1 MNKFQSRKFK
11 FAVIATTAIFT
22 FSGCFN
28 LGGSTTGT
36 GSKTIDEKSK
46 LYETNAFSIIIPKD
60 WEIIEKDSFTSEV
73 PQETVVVFRNNVKN
87 ETFTANVNI
96 VQNNLQQPTSSVE
109 YSKLVNNRQKSGLF
123 DYKETKKDNTKV
135 KIGDKDEDTVLLAF
149 EAKKSTDE
157 KIVRYI
163 QTYAVKGNSAFI
175 ITGAISPQEN
185 DSTVK
190 TVEDMVK
197 SIVLK

>member
-1 MNKFQSRKFK
+1 MNSSTSQKLKL
-11 FAVIATTAIFT
+11 TAIAGIAIIAL
-22 FSGCFN
+22 SGCFN
-28 LGGSTTGT
+28 FGASTSTS

-60 WEIIEKDSFTSEV
+60 WEVIEKDKFTSDV

-87 ETFTANVNI
+87 ENFTANVNI
-96 VQNNLQQPTSSVE
+96 VQNNLQQATSSVE

-123 DYKETKKDNTKV
+123 DFKETKRNTIKV
-135 KIGDKDEDTVLLAF
+135 KIGGKDEDTILTAF
-149 EAKKSTDE
+149 EAKKSVDE
-157 KIVRYI
+157 KVVRYI
-163 QTYAVKGNSAFI
+163 QTYAVKGNSAYI
-175 ITGAISPQEN
+175 VTGALSPQEN

-190 TVEDMVK
+190 TVEDMVQ